1 MTIIA
6 RASLLALAVVAVAA
20 PALADSRITVTGT
33 SGATVQWDW
42 SGEPGVIRTISS
54 AQTVTAPLNVTTT
67 VTLRGGGHVCQLY
80 LLPTVTNAA
89 TGARNCDAT
98 TNGGGPNVQ
107 CRAPVRDNNTPN
119 CSVTFY
125 LGMRITE

>member
-1 MTIIA
+1 MIIIA
-6 RASLLALAVVAVAA
+6 RATLLALAAVAVAA
-20 PALADSRITVTGT
+20 PALAESKITVNGT

-54 AQTVTAPLNVTTT
+54 PQTVTAPLNLTTT
-67 VTLRGGGHVCQLY
+67 VTLRGGGHVCQLF
-80 LLPTVTNAA
+80 LLPTVTSAA
-89 TGARNCDAT
+89 TGARNCDVS

-107 CRAPVRDNNTPN
+107 CRAIPRDNETPN